1 MTLAEFRN
9 IALSLPEAIESSHM
23 DHPDF
28 RVRKKIFA
36 TLGHPDK
43 TCGMV
48 KLSPQQQAEFV
59 SDHPEIFARVAG
71 GWGAGGATTVH
82 LKAAMEDI
90 VRRAMILAWKNSAPK
105 SLAKEFNE

>member
-1 MTLAEFRN
+1 MTANEFRS
-9 IALSLPEAIESSHM
+9 IALSLPEAVESSHM

-48 KLSPQQQAEFV
+48 KLTPPQQRDFV
-59 SDHPEIFARVAG
+59 AANHDVFAAVSG

-82 LKAAMEDI
+82 LQPAKEDL
-90 VRRAMILAWKNSAPK
+90 VRRAMILAWRNAAPK
-105 SLAKEFNE
+105 SLAKEFDE

>member
-1 MTLAEFRN
+1 MTAIEFRN

-48 KLSPQQQAEFV
+48 KLSPTQQKEFV
-59 SDHPEIFARVAG
+59 ADHSDVFAPVAG

-82 LKAAMEDI
+82 LKRATEEI
-90 VRRAMILAWKNSAPK
+90 LRHAMILAWKNAAPK
-105 SLAKEFNE
+105 SLVKELDE

>member
-1 MTLAEFRN
+1 MTATDFRN
-9 IALSLPEAIESSHM
+9 IALSLPEAVESSHM

-43 TCGMV
+43 TCGIV
-48 KLSPQQQAEFV
+48 KLSPPQQSEFV
-59 SDHPEIFARVAG
+59 AQHPETFVPVTS

-82 LKAAMEDI
+82 LKPASEGV
-90 VRRAMILAWKNSAPK
+90 VRRAMILAWRNAAPK
-105 SLAKEFNE
+105 TLTKGFDE

>member
-1 MTLAEFRN
+1 MTATEFRN
-9 IALSLPEAIESSHM
+9 IALSLPGTMESSHM

-48 KLSPQQQAEFV
+48 RLSPIQQNEFV
-59 SDHPEIFARVAG
+59 ADHSEIFAPVVG
-71 GWGAGGATTVH
+71 GWGAGGATTVY
-82 LKAAMEDI
+82 LKPATEEI
-90 VRRAMILAWKNSAPK
+90 LRRAMILAWKNAAPK
-105 SLAKEFNE
+105 SLAKEFDE